1 MGPRHRGR
9 ELALRALYQ
18 LDIRGNELE
27 ASDLAEFLKNSEPD
41 ATIRAFAAHLVEGV
55 RRQGEQL
62 DRHIAET
69 LEHWQLSR
77 LSPVDHNVLRLALY
91 ELLWM
96 GDIPARVT
104 LDEAIELAK
113 RYGDRDSGRFVNGVL
128 DRIAGRLGCKDK
140 GDTREPDKAD

>member
-9 ELALRALYQ
+9 ELALRGLYQ
-18 LDIRGNELE
+18 LEMRGE
-27 ASDLAEFLKNSEPD
+27 AGSPELAEFLASSEPE
-41 ATIRAFAAHLVEGV
+41 AEVCAFAARLVEGV
-55 RRQGEQL
+55 RSQREQL

-91 ELLWM
+91 ELLWI

-104 LDEAIELAK
+104 FDEAIELAK
-113 RYGDRDSGRFVNGVL
+113 QYGDRDSGRFVNGVL
-128 DRIAGRLGCKDK
+128 DRMAERLGCKGK
-140 GDTREPDKAD
+140 GDIGEPGKAD